1 MLVSALLIGFIILGL
16 FMSMLS
22 SRPESDPETTVP
34 DLPHPSDIS
43 TLPVPE
49 LGKPE
54 ASDLVL
60 SQG

>member
-22 SRPESDPETTVP
+22 SRPESGPETAVP
-34 DLPHPSDIS
+34 DLPHPVEIP

-49 LGKPE
+49 LSKSE